1 MEENTNTKNDMNT
14 LIGNTLRIGV
24 FTACIIA
31 LIGGIWYVVSTS
43 GSALPD
49 YKVFYKRR

>member
-31 LIGGIWYVVSTS
+31 
-43 GSALPD
+43 
-49 YKVFYKRR
+49 